1 MPADILSGKGI
12 GYCPSSL
19 ILVFDKW
26 ENLQD
31 YCQIAKAN
39 GLENQKFA
47 DPDCLAVSRPD
58 FDGV

>member
-12 GYCPSSL
+12 EYCPSSF
-19 ILVFDKW
+19 LVFDKC

-31 YCQIAKAN
+31 YCQKAKAN
-39 GLENQKFA
+39 GLEHQKFA
-47 DPDCLAVSRPD
+47 DPDCLAASRPD